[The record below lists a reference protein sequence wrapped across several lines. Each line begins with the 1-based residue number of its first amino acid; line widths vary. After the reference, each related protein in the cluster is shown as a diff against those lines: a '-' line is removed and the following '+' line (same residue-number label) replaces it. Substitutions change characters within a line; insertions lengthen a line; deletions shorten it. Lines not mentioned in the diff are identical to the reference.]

1 MMKNHN
7 RESDQYIQV
16 SCDVSQHQLKMYLME
31 TEKNAGATVAQ
42 DSQSF
47 SSGLFISTHSTIDDI
62 VGHLL
67 SN

>member
-16 SCDVSQHQLKMYLME
+16 SCDVSQHQLEMYLME

-47 SSGLFISTHSTIDDI
+47 SSG
-62 VGHLL
+62 
-67 SN
+67 